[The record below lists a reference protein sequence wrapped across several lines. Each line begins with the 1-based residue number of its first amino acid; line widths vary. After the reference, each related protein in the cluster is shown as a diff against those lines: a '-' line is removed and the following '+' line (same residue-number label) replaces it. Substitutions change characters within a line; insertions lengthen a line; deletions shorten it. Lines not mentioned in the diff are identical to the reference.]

1 MPDHHRRAHYGL
13 NVDAEVRRMILQKI
27 AHDLTRF
34 YEVETQI
41 PFWMQAFLQKLDE
54 QQEQNREV

>member
-1 MPDHHRRAHYGL
+1 MPEHHRRADYGL

-27 AHDLTRF
+27 AHDLKRL
-34 YEVETQI
+34 YEVETQL
-41 PFWMQAFLQKLDE
+41 PSWMQTFLQKLDE